1 MITNNILLLMKSNF
15 FFSSMYT
22 HKQHQKS
29 DQPFQRDKKEGKE
42 KGKKIFLSL
51 SLYAPVLW

>member
-1 MITNNILLLMKSNF
+1 
-15 FFSSMYT
+15 MYT

-42 KGKKIFLSL
+42 KGKKFF
-51 SLYAPVLW
+51 